1 MYPEYGQLV
10 ITIETMGEKWDLTEI
25 LTSISEQL
33 HSSADPVKAQG
44 MSGYMRNQFPF
55 LGIATP
61 LRRNTVNNTLRRY
74 STPSEQE
81 VVELARAL
89 HELPQ
94 REFQHAGVDALIY
107 HRKII
112 GPAFIGEPAEFFI
125 THKSWWDSVD
135 ALNPLIRR
143 LVQTHSEC
151 VPVMYQW
158 ITNENKWIVRSAL
171 THQLTLKAQ
180 TDTERLAQFCSLRA
194 SDTEFFIAKAVG
206 WSLRDYS
213 HSHPQWVQHF
223 VDTHPDLSPLA
234 RREALKVI
242 VRNSPLR
249 KGT

>member
-1 MYPEYGQLV
+1 
-10 ITIETMGEKWDLTEI
+10 MGEKWAQAEI

-33 HSSADPVKAQG
+33 HSSANPVKAQG
-44 MSGYMRNQFPF
+44 MSGYMRDQFEF
-55 LGIATP
+55 LGIDTP
-61 LRRNTVNNTLRRY
+61 LRRNTVNNTLKRY

-89 HELPQ
+89 HQLPQ

-107 HRKII
+107 HRKLI
-112 GPAFIGEPAEFFI
+112 GPAFVGETAEFFI

-158 ITNENKWIVRSAL
+158 ITSENKWIVRSAL

-180 TDTERLAQFCSLRA
+180 TDTQRLAQLCSLRA

-206 WSLRDYS
+206 WALRDYS
-213 HSHPQWVQHF
+213 HTDPHWVFEYVDSHPE
-223 VDTHPDLSPLA
+223 LSALA

-242 VRNSPLR
+242 SR
-249 KGT
+249 KASLQLPPP

>member
-1 MYPEYGQLV
+1 MYPECGQRV
-10 ITIETMGEKWDLTEI
+10 ITIESMGEKWDLTQI
-25 LTSISEQL
+25 LTSISAQL

-44 MSGYMRNQFPF
+44 MSAYMRNQFEF

-61 LRRNTVNNTLRRY
+61 LRRNTVNNTLKRY

-81 VVELARAL
+81 IIDLARTL

-94 REFQHAGVDALIY
+94 REFQQAGVDALIY
-107 HRKII
+107 HRKLI

-143 LVQTHSEC
+143 LVQRHSDC

-158 ITNENKWIVRSAL
+158 ITSEDKWIVRSAL

-180 TDTERLAQFCSLRA
+180 TDPERLAQFCSLRA
-194 SDTEFFIAKAVG
+194 RDTEFFIAKAVG
-206 WSLRDYS
+206 WALRDYS

-223 VDTHPDLSPLA
+223 IDTHPELSPLA

-242 VRNSPLR
+242 VRNSR
-249 KGT
+249 SH